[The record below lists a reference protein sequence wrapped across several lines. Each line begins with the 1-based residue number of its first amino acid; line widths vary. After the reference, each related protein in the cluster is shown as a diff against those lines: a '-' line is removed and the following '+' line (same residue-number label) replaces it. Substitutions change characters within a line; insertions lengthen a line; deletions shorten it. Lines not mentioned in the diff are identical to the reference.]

1 MWLLSLPLHSP
12 TPVRPHALS
21 LSLFAHSLI
30 GSLSSTFSCLSSGP
44 SFSLRLYQQLVHWSL
59 GLHPLALQP
68 ILALPERDHFIPN
81 LTPCS
86 GPHRPAPP
94 PTAPPNEVPAPGPMQ
109 TCCRIWARLPLPF
122 VSCSPQRA
130 LQTPPTSRHPPVS
143 PLCIFVFALVL
154 PSAWNALSDSPLLN
168 EDNSSPLLS
177 VQYVPGALLSPLHAL
192 QYLVYL

>member
-12 TPVRPHALS
+12 TPVRPHTLS

-30 GSLSSTFSCLSSGP
+30 CSLSSTFSCLSSGP

-68 ILALPERDHFIPN
+68 ILALPELDHFIPN

-94 PTAPPNEVPAPGPMQ
+94 PTAAPNEVPAPGPVQM
-109 TCCRIWARLPLPF
+109 CCRIWARLPLHF
-122 VSCSPQRA
+122 R
-130 LQTPPTSRHPPVS
+130 
-143 PLCIFVFALVL
+143 F
-154 PSAWNALSDSPLLN
+154 
-168 EDNSSPLLS
+168 
-177 VQYVPGALLSPLHAL
+177 LLSPTCTANSPRVKAPSCVIPLHF
-192 QYLVYL
+192 YLCTCASLGLECPF